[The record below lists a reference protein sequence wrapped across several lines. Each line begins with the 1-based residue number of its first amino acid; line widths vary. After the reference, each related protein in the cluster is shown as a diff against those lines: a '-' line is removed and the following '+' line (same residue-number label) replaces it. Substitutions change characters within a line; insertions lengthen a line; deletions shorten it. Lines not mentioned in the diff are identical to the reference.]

1 MILKKIQRL
10 KHYINYYFFKIYTT
24 MTAINKKC
32 LNVGCGNDIRLG
44 WINYDAFP
52 INDKV
57 IKFDILSTAD
67 LSELAKKKYDIIECN
82 HVIGYINYI
91 CAVNFFKA
99 AYSSLNVGGKLII
112 EFPDAIKLSKK
123 LSGIQDFSNMDEYI
137 EVIRGIY
144 AYDSN
149 DPFDKNFS
157 KKTYIFGWSVPIVNK
172 ALNDAGFICLKSMN
186 PKTHGQ
192 LIWRDSRVEACKL

>member
-82 HVIGYINYI
+82 H
-91 CAVNFFKA
+91 
-99 AYSSLNVGGKLII
+99 LNVGGKLII